1 MSFTERI
8 ETLGKNLGGA
18 ALAPFKLVWDIG
30 SAPFNDEEEFNGVAN
45 ILKTSFGNLGKS
57 VARPVGDI
65 LSGIDAVNRTFVR
78 EPLTTLLLTGWQTS
92 PLGEGKE
99 DVGKFFDYDVW
110 KKSWEARDEVSF
122 GQALSANI
130 FGNKVFRDAFKEE
143 GTPSLFN
150 EFDIFNKEQRDQIF
164 KESMFGKLSSGS
176 FDFTVQILGDLTI
189 VGGKAVK
196 IARAGEYGINAL
208 NNNAELIL
216 KAIDDIKE
224 AQAGIGTGIDVNKY
238 SRTLKDFT
246 ENGVDYALARDLV
259 KSSDDPTTLA
269 YLLGQSA
276 DENQTAL
283 VLRMALGDKEALL
296 DFEKLRPSQ
305 AYAFKNS
312 TGQPTATQNAL
323 ITPDPSPNGTGNVP
337 LGERTSVVDE
347 VKREYD
353 DLAANDVYFQ
363 KFVGLGRDAQGNI
376 INKPILRRTVG
387 TNRVQGFEDFIAKG
401 RTSKFY
407 DKPVG
412 QATEDIYQPTKMHR
426 AYKKIT
432 WAADERPAG
441 MIDLNDTQSY
451 QEFSAALTRAIANL
465 GPAKYDDKGKLISGM
480 SGDEATKFLEDFAAA
495 AGPEQRALVIYGLER
510 EVSKRAAQLYRI
522 DQSNIDKIYKKYT
535 NNRSTALAKF
545 KELGF
550 GIDES
555 GDVLKV
561 PILES
566 QTENFL
572 PIMDFDIL
580 FTSLKRDQ
588 RIIQAPFD
596 FASGLIDFADVLNDL
611 FKAGTLL
618 RLGYTMRNA
627 FEAQLRIT
635 AAFGPLT
642 ALKFLPEG
650 VKNFIENS
658 GPRGKRMIDNVK
670 SLRAGE
676 NRFKK
681 ARRLK
686 EELNAFGPEVRK
698 TREALESVNKRI
710 EDFNKGPE
718 IPPFTME
725 GLDANDIDAIK
736 FGNED
741 TLQRMVRKEQEAMYN
756 DPLTIKAA
764 ENEWKQSISGGG
776 DQVNNIEKL
785 ITNKIELATFRKTGV
800 FPAHILRKFWKKDKY
815 GNPVKLRKDDP
826 LFDYTI
832 EDIQEIL
839 FPDLQGIGR
848 VEMGPG
854 EIEQA
859 ITSFTR
865 SGKGGIEVSWYPSE
879 AKKAQFIDDY
889 ISYQAGKITPQSLRE
904 SVIYA
909 EEQHV
914 AGYLNNWP
922 ESDIDLI
929 AEKEQLQGT
938 LDAITEKFDEI
949 NNEITRL
956 EEVNKLKTIG
966 QGQITVPSKFNP
978 ENYSVD
984 DAFGSRNAEVYRQK
998 VSNKSTYENMA
1009 ASNPKYIARRVEN
1022 EGYGVV
1028 TPDALYYYEEWSRV
1042 LNNQFGNSKVVK
1054 FYLNQYQKNGR
1065 DWVQAQKETQAWLA
1079 NSLEGRRLRTKLSP
1093 KAFQKGADVEALPG
1107 LGLSRGEVAD
1117 YVAGVTNMI
1126 RRYVPETADNALVE
1140 RIAKGGVV
1148 TPSEMRSWY
1157 PDPNVN
1163 PNIHGRVISENL
1175 TNNIGQ
1181 TINNGINKA
1190 FQALGTLPEDTWARY
1205 PLYISLYRKELTE
1218 RFALMENLKGAG
1230 LTSAEQELAMKAA
1243 HNFALREVN
1252 RTLFTVV
1259 RRSNIGGSTA
1269 VRLMSPFFSA
1279 QENAIK
1285 TWARLI
1291 GNNPALINRA
1301 QLLWTAPNRA
1311 GLVTDQEGN
1320 QIPPENLGNTGVI
1333 WIEVPK
1339 SLQKLTGFSSLTQMG
1354 IPKRSLDVVLGGGFE
1369 VPIGPY
1375 VGIPASEIVKR
1386 KPELEQSLKWA
1397 LPFGPER
1404 NAVQALLPAWVKRQI
1419 TRAQGQNSP
1428 EYARAYQLI
1437 WTTEQ
1442 HKARANGQPYLSASE
1457 IQKKVDAYYN
1467 MRTVANLVLPFAP
1480 RFDTPYRM
1488 YMDKWREY
1496 QRTFGKEADEQF
1508 LEKFGEEFFDFAMSL
1523 SQNVGGVQ
1531 ASVDAVKSIKSN
1543 KDLVADLYSTEPS
1556 LIGLIVNNP
1565 TGYDFSQAAYEW
1577 EYATPVA
1584 PGTKQ
1589 TFRGTADPV
1598 EVAQRN
1604 QAKLGWIQYRQ
1615 FMSTEIEPVLMARGL
1630 SSLRDR
1636 RARDLKGLRD
1646 EMITKLANEN
1656 VAWYDDYLDTDGS
1669 KTNRVIRGLTRILN
1683 DESFMQNNADNPT
1696 WKSVGAYL
1704 VLRNQVAKELS
1715 KRKTKTLGAKA
1726 NIELAKAFDAAVGRL
1741 KQDDIGFS
1749 DLYDRFLS
1757 QDKVYDKYIGNE

>member
-45 ILKTSFGNLGKS
+45 VLKTSFGNLGKS
-57 VARPVGDI
+57 VARPIGDI

-130 FGNKVFRDAFKEE
+130 FGNKVFRDVFTEE

-176 FDFTVQILGDLTI
+176 FDFAVQILGDLTI

-196 IARAGEYGINAL
+196 VARAGEYGINAL

-224 AQAGIGTGIDVNKY
+224 AQVGIGTGIDVNKY

-246 ENGVDYALARDLV
+246 DNGVDYALARDLV
-259 KSSDDPTTLA
+259 KSSDDPDTLA
-269 YLLGQSA
+269 YLLGKST

-296 DFEKLRPSQ
+296 QFEKLRPSQ

-323 ITPDPSPNGTGNVP
+323 ITPDPLPVGSRPAVI
-337 LGERTSVVDE
+337 DE
-347 VKREYD
+347 VKREFD

-363 KFVGLGRDAQGNI
+363 KFIGLGRNAQGEI
-376 INKPILRRTVG
+376 INKPILSRTVG
-387 TNRVQGFEDFIAKG
+387 TNRVQGFEDFLAKG
-401 RTSKFY
+401 RISKFY

-412 QATEDIYQPTKMHR
+412 QATEDIYQPTPMHR

-432 WAADERPAG
+432 WAADERPGG
-441 MIDLNDTQSY
+441 MVDLNDSQSY
-451 QEFSAALTRAIANL
+451 QEFSASLTRALANL

-480 SGDEATKFLEDFAAA
+480 SGDEATKFIEDFAAA
-495 AGPEQRALVIYGLER
+495 AGPEQRALVVFNLER
-510 EVSKRAAQLYRI
+510 ETVKKAAQMYKI
-522 DQSNIDKIYKKYT
+522 DSNKVDEIYKLYT
-535 NNRSTALAKF
+535 DSRSTSLSQF
-545 KELGF
+545 KELNF
-550 GIDES
+550 GIAED
-555 GDVLKV
+555 GQVFKV

-566 QTENFL
+566 QTMNML
-572 PIMDFDIL
+572 PIMDFDVL
-580 FTSLKRDQ
+580 FKSLKRNE
-588 RIIQAPFD
+588 RIINAPFD
-596 FASGLIDFADVLNDL
+596 FGSGLIDFAMVLNDL

-642 ALKFLPEG
+642 ALRFLPEG
-650 VKNFIENS
+650 IKNFVENS

-686 EELNAFGPEVRK
+686 EELNAFGPEIRK
-698 TREALESVNKRI
+698 TREALESVNKKI
-710 EDFNKGPE
+710 DDFNKGPE
-718 IPPFTME
+718 IPPLTVE
-725 GLDANDIDAIK
+725 DIDIDLNDIDAIK

-741 TLQRMVRKEQEAMYN
+741 TLKRIVDKEYDKAFN
-756 DPLTIKAA
+756 NPLTRKQA
-764 ENEWKQSISGGG
+764 EEQWKQTLPGG

-785 ITNKIELATFRKTGV
+785 ITNKADLGRFRKTGL
-800 FPAHILRKFWKKDKY
+800 FPAYALRKFWKKDKY

-826 LFDYTI
+826 LSNYSI
-832 EDIQEIL
+832 EDVQSIL
-839 FPDLQGIGR
+839 FPDLQDIGR
-848 VEMGPG
+848 VELGPG

-859 ITSFTR
+859 ITNFTR
-865 SGKGGIEVSWYPSE
+865 SGKGGIEISWYPSE
-879 AKKAQFIDDY
+879 AKKLEFIDDY
-889 ISYQAGKITPQSLRE
+889 ARNEANQITAQSLKE
-904 SVIYA
+904 YVNSV
-909 EEQHV
+909 EQRHT
-914 AGYLNNWP
+914 AKYLNNWP
-922 ESDIDLI
+922 KSDIDLI
-929 AEKEQLQGT
+929 ADKEQIQAK
-938 LDAITEKFDEI
+938 LDSITEKFDEI
-949 NNEITRL
+949 NGEITRL
-956 EEVNKLKTIG
+956 EEVTKVKTIG
-966 QGQITVPSKFNP
+966 QGQVTIPSKFNP

-984 DAFGSRNAEVYRQK
+984 DAFGSRNAEIYRQK
-998 VSNKSTYENMA
+998 VSNKSTYENVA

-1028 TPDALYYYEEWSRV
+1028 TPDEIYYYEEWSRV
-1042 LNNQFGNSKVVK
+1042 LNTQFGNSKVVK
-1054 FYLNQYQKNGR
+1054 FFLNQYQKNGR
-1065 DWVQAQKETQAWLA
+1065 DWVKAQKETQGWLA
-1079 NSLEGRRLRTKLSP
+1079 SSTEGRRLRTKLSP
-1093 KAFQKGADVEALPG
+1093 QAFQKGADLEGLPG
-1107 LGLSRGEVAD
+1107 LGLSQGEVAD
-1117 YVAGVTNMI
+1117 YVAGVSNMV
-1126 RRYVPETADNALVE
+1126 RRYIPETADNALIE
-1140 RIAKGGVV
+1140 RIAKNGVV

-1163 PNIHGRVISENL
+1163 PSIHGRIISENL
-1175 TNNIGQ
+1175 SNNIGQ

-1205 PLYISLYRKELTE
+1205 PLYISIYRKELTE

-1243 HNFALREVN
+1243 HDFALREVN
-1252 RTLFTVV
+1252 KTLFTVI
-1259 RRSNIGGSTA
+1259 RRSNVGGSTA

-1285 TWARLI
+1285 AWARII
-1291 GNNPALINRA
+1291 GNNPVIINRA

-1320 QIPPENLGNTGVI
+1320 EIPPENLGNTGVI

-1339 SLQKLTGFSSLTQMG
+1339 SLQKLTGFSSLTEMG

-1531 ASVDAVKSIKSN
+1531 ASVDAVKSIKAN

-1556 LIGLIVNNP
+1556 LIGLVVNNP

-1604 QAKLGWIQYRQ
+1604 QARLGWIQYRQ

-1636 RARDLKGLRD
+1636 RARDLRGLRD

-1683 DESFMQNNADNPT
+1683 DESFMQINADNPT

-1704 VLRNQVAKELS
+1704 VLRNQVAKELE

-1726 NIELAKAFDAAVGRL
+1726 NIELAKAFDAAIGRL